1 MIKESKKMEKN
12 DSMVFLTEFKKL
24 EWNLKEEIKCISER
38 GKEILKFLKAMIAN
52 EKEVAK
58 KVK

>member
-1 MIKESKKMEKN
+1 MIKESKKMEKD